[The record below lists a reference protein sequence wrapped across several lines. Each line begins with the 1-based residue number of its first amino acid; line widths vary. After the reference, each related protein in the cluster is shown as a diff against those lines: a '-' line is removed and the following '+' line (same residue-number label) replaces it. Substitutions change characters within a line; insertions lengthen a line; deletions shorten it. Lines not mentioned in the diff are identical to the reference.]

1 MKQLI
6 SRFIRND
13 EGQDLVEY
21 AFLVA
26 FIALLVTVGLT
37 ALSTGLNTYYSGI
50 GAEVGGAT
58 IPAIT

>member
-6 SRFIRND
+6 ARFIRND

-26 FIALLVTVGLT
+26 FIALLVIVGVN
-37 ALSTGLNTYYSGI
+37 ALGSNLNIFYDSI
-50 GAEVGGAT
+50 SNL
-58 IPAIT
+58 PSSS